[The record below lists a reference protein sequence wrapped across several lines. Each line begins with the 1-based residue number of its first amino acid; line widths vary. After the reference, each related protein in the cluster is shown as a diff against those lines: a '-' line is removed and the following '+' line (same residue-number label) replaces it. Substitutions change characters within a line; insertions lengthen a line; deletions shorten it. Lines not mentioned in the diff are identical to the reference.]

1 MSLRA
6 SGLQGMLT
14 TKYSSDLPSPCI
26 SGHVHLRKSTVCTG
40 EGPPVVRLGSSPVR
54 DMIPLMWLAHRSCN
68 GCAVLSAAA
77 FDDGD
82 NGHLLAAVYLE

>member
-1 MSLRA
+1 MVRRGSW
-6 SGLQGMLT
+6 
-14 TKYSSDLPSPCI
+14 
-26 SGHVHLRKSTVCTG
+26 
-40 EGPPVVRLGSSPVR
+40 PVG

-68 GCAVLSAAA
+68 GCAVLPVAA